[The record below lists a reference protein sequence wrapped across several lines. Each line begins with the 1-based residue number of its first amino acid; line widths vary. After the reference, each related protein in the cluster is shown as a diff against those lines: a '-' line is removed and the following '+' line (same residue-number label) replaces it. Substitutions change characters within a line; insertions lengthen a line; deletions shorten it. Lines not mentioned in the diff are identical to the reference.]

1 MYILYSVEAVQGSFV
16 EEVLVPEIPCVC
28 MLMPSVIAGNFSQL
42 CEFIGKSADVLAKN
56 ANHLDN
62 VMGAFDVQQHSL
74 GVLGIL

>member
-1 MYILYSVEAVQGSFV
+1 
-16 EEVLVPEIPCVC
+16 